1 MLRHDLTPNEIGE
14 VVGINRNAAN
24 QAVHRARGRLKTAVE
39 ARVLW
44 RSGEP
49 ACAGLA
55 TALETAGV
63 TKFGPEAM
71 RVTTKHAESCAEC
84 QERRQ
89 TKLEPSRM
97 FAAVPMVVASVLLK
111 QKVAHALSGSG
122 VPMQGSSAAPG
133 ASGPNGGNGSGPSSH
148 HRGWRRAG
156 AATGVAIGAF
166 VIVAL
171 FPAQLNEVRLTSLT
185 ANNTPTSTTVASRPF
200 RRFPT
205 LAVTLPPVTTATTK
219 PRVVV
224 PPPAPP
230 PPAPPPETGTA
241 SIFVRPNAAPAPW
254 GSGAVT
260 LSWSSSGGVRVS
272 VSGPGVSSGSPT
284 GSASPCPPAPP
295 TTGGCGMEVLVHLHG
310 HGVRSAGQVLAS
322 KFGHAEDDLA
332 SLTWKLSSS
341 ERAAR
346 SPIRIAPGRRRW
358 CAPRA

>member
-49 ACAGLA
+49 ACAGLS
-55 TALETAGV
+55 TALEAAGV
-63 TKFGPEAM
+63 TRFGPEAM
-71 RVTTKHAESCAEC
+71 RVTTTHAESCVEC

-133 ASGPNGGNGSGPSSH
+133 ATGPSGGNGSGPSSR

-156 AATGVAIGAF
+156 AGAGVAIGAF

-171 FPAQLNEVRLTSLT
+171 FPAQLDDVRLTSLT
-185 ANNTPTSTTVASRPF
+185 ANTTPTSTTVVGVTTVPTT
-200 RRFPT
+200 PGT
-205 LAVTLPPVTTATTK
+205 LAATLPPVTTATTR

-230 PPAPPPETGTA
+230 PTAPPPETGSA
-241 SIFVRPNAAPAPW
+241 NIFLNSTQEPAGYPA
-254 GSGAVT
+254 GRVVLT
-260 LSWSSSGGVRVS
+260 WSTSGGVSVQ
-272 VSGPGVSSGSPT
+272 VSGPGFGSSAASGS
-284 GSASPCPPAPP
+284 GNPCPPAR
-295 TTGGCGMEVLVHLHG
+295 TMGCGVPG
-310 HGVRSAGQVLAS
+310 GVYTYSVVVRGSAGQTLAS
-322 KFGHAEDDLA
+322 
-332 SLTWKLSSS
+332 SSATL
-341 ERAAR
+341 RTT
-346 SPIRIAPGRRRW
+346 
-358 CAPRA
+358 